1 MSATVTSA
9 YPPSATAAIAARHS
23 RCTWE
28 ARTARAGSR
37 LRPLGRP
44 GFPSWV
50 WARLPPCGVSG
61 MRSRVTEKFLKYV
74 RVLLGAHATADVVPK
89 GVVSMTATAQGAAP
103 AAGGINGLWQRQ
115 LDHYPDT
122 RPRMT
127 YLAIVVLATIA
138 LYYAFYIPGAVSP
151 SIIAHFGMTFST
163 YVYIIVIA
171 NAVGAFGSLAAG
183 LADRWGRANL
193 VAYGL
198 IIVGLL
204 VLFGVPNA
212 PNTFTYALLFAIIG
226 VVEGVI
232 LVATPALVRDFSPQ
246 LGRASAMGFWTLGPV
261 LGSLVVAVV
270 SSNTLSHLPAW
281 QDQFIIC
288 GIVILVIAAIA
299 VIGLR
304 ELSPQLRDQI
314 MVSMRDRALVE
325 ARARGLDVK
334 TLTEHPWRQMLR
346 LDIIGSAFAISVFL
360 LFYYTAV
367 GFFTIYF
374 TSLFNFTLS
383 TANSIGNWFWAFDA
397 AALIIIGIISDRVGV
412 RKPFMVL
419 GAVGAIVM
427 TIVFL
432 NLGHGTTYATFA
444 LVISILAVFL
454 AIAYAPW
461 MASYTETIEKH
472 NPALVATGLAVWG
485 WIIRAVIAIS
495 LLVLPAVV
503 SSMTPLVTYGTQ
515 VANAQRFAPELA
527 VIQANPVLF
536 ARLATYT
543 NPATIPP
550 ALVAQAVSAAGGG
563 AKGLQILTTISANQ
577 AAIAGVIAAAPALTT
592 IAPYAADLTTIAPY
606 SAQLTTIAPYSA
618 ELTIMAPYG
627 PQLTA
632 LSKVPPA
639 DLAYLKAHGSD
650 VVSAAAAAPGQW
662 KNWWWVCV
670 GGEVVFIPLIL
681 LMAGRW
687 SPRRARKDAEE
698 HQQLVQDEM
707 AKLQV

>member
-1 MSATVTSA
+1 
-9 YPPSATAAIAARHS
+9 
-23 RCTWE
+23 
-28 ARTARAGSR
+28 
-37 LRPLGRP
+37 
-44 GFPSWV
+44 
-50 WARLPPCGVSG
+50 
-61 MRSRVTEKFLKYV
+61 
-74 RVLLGAHATADVVPK
+74 
-89 GVVSMTATAQGAAP
+89 MTATAQGAAP
-103 AAGGINGLWQRQ
+103 AAGGMTGLWRRQ

-122 RPRMT
+122 RPRMM
-127 YLAIVVLATIA
+127 YLVIVVLATIA

-163 YVYIIVIA
+163 YVYLIVIA

-198 IIVGLL
+198 VIVGLL
-204 VLFGVPNA
+204 VLFGIPNA
-212 PNTFTYALLFAIIG
+212 SNTFTYGLLFAIIG
-226 VVEGVI
+226 AVEGVI
-232 LVATPALVRDFSPQ
+232 LVATPALVRDYSPQ

-288 GIVILVIAAIA
+288 GIVILVVAAIA

-304 ELSPQLRDQI
+304 ELSPQLRDQL
-314 MVSMRDRALVE
+314 MVSMRDRALIE
-325 ARARGLDVK
+325 ARASGLDVK

-346 LDIIGSAFAISVFL
+346 LDVIGSAFAIAVFL
-360 LFYYTAV
+360 LVYYTAV
-367 GFFTIYF
+367 GFFTVYF
-374 TSLFNFTLS
+374 TSLFGFTLS

-427 TIVFL
+427 TIIFL

-461 MASYTETIEKH
+461 MAGFTETVEKH
-472 NPALVATGLAVWG
+472 NPALIATGLAVWG

-495 LLVLPAVV
+495 LLILPAVV

-515 VANAQRFAPELA
+515 VSALSAQYAPELAFAQSHPAAVAAAQKVPPSVVATAQSIPPAVLATAQANATQLANAQKFAPELT
-527 VIQANPVLF
+527 VIQANPALF
-536 ARLATYT
+536 ARLATYK

-550 ALVAQAVSAAGGG
+550 ALAAQAVAAAGGG

-577 AAIAGVIAAAPALTT
+577 AAIAGVIAAAPALQTV
-592 IAPYAADLTTIAPY
+592 APYA
-606 SAQLTTIAPYSA
+606 AQLTTIAPYST
-618 ELTIMAPYG
+618 ELTLMAPYSA
-627 PQLTA
+627 QLTA

-650 VVSAAAAAPGQW
+650 VISAAGAAPGQW
-662 KNWWWVCV
+662 KNWWWICV
-670 GGEVVFIPLIL
+670 GGQVIFIPLIL

-687 SPRRARKDAEE
+687 SPRRAREDTAEHE
-698 HQQLVQDEM
+698 RLVQDEM
-707 AKLQV
+707 AKLQA